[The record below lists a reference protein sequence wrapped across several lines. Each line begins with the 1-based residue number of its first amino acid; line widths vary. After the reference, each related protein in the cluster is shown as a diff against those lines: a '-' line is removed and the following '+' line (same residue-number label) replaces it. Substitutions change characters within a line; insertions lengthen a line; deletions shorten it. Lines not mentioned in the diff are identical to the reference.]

1 MARKSTKIK
10 NMTNQAGH
18 ELAKEE
24 LLSKLMKYCAYRD
37 RCKSEVR
44 TKLDSFHV
52 TEEVKEAVFA
62 TLIEEGFVDE
72 ERFARM
78 FTRSKFNQ
86 NSWGR
91 IKIKQALR
99 EKQVDEQ
106 LINTAMKEID
116 TDDYLAVLHRL
127 LQQKIATF
135 QDQPTLEQKHKLAQ
149 FAIRKGYEPQFVY
162 EELERVEKNDD
173 DAAK

>member
-1 MARKSTKIK
+1 MA
-10 NMTNQAGH
+10 NQAGH
-18 ELAKEE
+18 EPAKEE

-44 TKLDSFHV
+44 TKLDSFRV
-52 TEEVKEAVFA
+52 TEDVKEEVFA
-62 TLIEEGFVDE
+62 TLIEQGFVDE

-86 NSWGR
+86 NRWGR

-106 LINTAMKEID
+106 LIETAMEEID
-116 TDDYLAVLHRL
+116 ADDYLAVLHRL
-127 LQQKIATF
+127 LQQKLAGF
-135 QDQPTLEQKHKLAQ
+135 KENPSLEQKHKLAQ
-149 FAIRKGYEPQFVY
+149 FAIRKGYEPQLVY
-162 EELERVEKNDD
+162 EELDRVEKDD
-173 DAAK
+173 GDAAK